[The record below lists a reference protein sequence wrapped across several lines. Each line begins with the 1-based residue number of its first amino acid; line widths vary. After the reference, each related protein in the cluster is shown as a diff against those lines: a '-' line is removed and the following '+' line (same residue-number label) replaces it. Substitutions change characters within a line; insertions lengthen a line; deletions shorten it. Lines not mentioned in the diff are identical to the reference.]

1 MTSLAAEQSKRDQ
14 EYMALA
20 IQLAKQGLYTTS
32 PNPRVGCV
40 LVKNDEIIG
49 QGFHV
54 TAGQGHAEV
63 NALADANERGN
74 LTKGATAY
82 VTLEPCSHFGRTPPC
97 AQALI
102 HAQVARVV
110 GAMTD
115 PNPQVAGNGFNMLRA
130 AGIEVV
136 DNCLAADSA
145 KLNPGFI
152 KRMSLVGANQQALP
166 YVRLKMATSL
176 DGRTAMQSGESQWI
190 TGPEARAEVQ
200 KIRAQSCAIICGADS
215 VLIDDPAM
223 NVRIQA
229 ESASDNDEIRQPLRI
244 IMDSRHRVPA
254 TANIFTH
261 PGKVMIVSPHKPE
274 RAIKSELSEVSYW
287 QTQSSDSEN
296 DKQQVELTR
305 LLEDLANQGINEVLV
320 ETGAQLAGAFIEQ
333 DLVDELILFTAPTLL
348 GSDARPA
355 FSLPFA
361 KMDQQIRW
369 HWQDVRMVGNDLKL
383 VLKSQSSSNE
393 KI

>member
-1 MTSLAAEQSKRDQ
+1 MASDQ

-49 QGFHV
+49 QGFHIK
-54 TAGQGHAEV
+54 AGEGHAEV
-63 NALADANERGN
+63 NAIADAKQRGN
-74 LTKGATAY
+74 DTQGATAY

-97 AQALI
+97 AQGLI
-102 HAQVARVV
+102 DANVARVV

-115 PNPQVAGNGFNMLRA
+115 PNPQVAGNGFNILRT

-136 DNCLAADSA
+136 DNCLAAESA

-152 KRMSLVGANQQALP
+152 KRMSMAGKNTEPLP

-200 KIRAQSCAIICGADS
+200 RLRAQSCAIICGADS
-215 VLIDDPAM
+215 VLIDDPSM
-223 NVRIQA
+223 NVRIEA
-229 ESASDNDEIRQPLRI
+229 DSRQPLRVI
-244 IMDSRHRVPA
+244 IDSQHRINA
-254 TANIFTH
+254 DANIFTH
-261 PGKVMIVSPHKPE
+261 PGKVVIVSPVAPE
-274 RAIKSELSEVSYW
+274 SAITRNESDVCSVSYL
-287 QTQSSDSEN
+287 QTAASEN
-296 DKQQVELTR
+296 NDRQQVDLKD
-305 LLEDLANQGINEVLV
+305 LLVTLARQGINEVLI
-320 ETGAQLAGAFIEQ
+320 ESGAQLAGAFIAQ
-333 DLVDELILFTAPTLL
+333 DLVDELVLFTAPTLL

-355 FSLPFA
+355 FTLPFET
-361 KMDQQIRW
+361 MGQQIRW
-369 HWQDVRMVGNDLKL
+369 SWQDVRMVGNDLKL
-383 VLKSQSSSNE
+383 VLKSQVSSKE
-393 KI
+393 KP

>member
-1 MTSLAAEQSKRDQ
+1 MACDQ

-20 IQLAKQGLYTTS
+20 IRLAKQGLYTTS

-49 QGFHV
+49 QGFHIK
-54 TAGQGHAEV
+54 AGEGHAEV
-63 NALADANERGN
+63 NAIADAKKRGHKT
-74 LTKGATAY
+74 LGATAY

-97 AQALI
+97 SQGLI
-102 HAQVARVV
+102 DAGITRVV

-115 PNPQVAGNGFNMLRA
+115 PNPTVAGNGFNMLRA

-136 DNCLAADSA
+136 DNCLAAESA

-152 KRMSLVGANQQALP
+152 KRMTMAGSQQTPLP

-215 VLIDDPAM
+215 VLIDDPSM
-223 NVRIQA
+223 NVRIQ
-229 ESASDNDEIRQPLRI
+229 EDSRQPVRVI
-244 IMDSRHRVPA
+244 VDSQHRV
-254 TANIFTH
+254 TANAKLFTLA
-261 PGKVMIVSPHKPE
+261 GKVLIASPKEPASNITSQSCDIE
-274 RAIKSELSEVSYW
+274 YLK
-287 QTQSSDSEN
+287 TQS
-296 DKQQVELTR
+296 QQNSTR
-305 LLEDLANQGINEVLV
+305 VDLRNLLVQLAMQGINEVLV
-320 ETGAQLAGAFIEQ
+320 ETGATLAGAFVEHN
-333 DLVDELILFTAPTLL
+333 LVDELVIFTAPTLL

-355 FSLPFA
+355 FNLPFST
-361 KMDQQIRW
+361 MNQQVRW
-369 HWQDVRMVGNDLKL
+369 SWDDVRMVGNDLKL
-383 VLKSQSSSNE
+383 VLKSQTGFNE
-393 KI
+393 KA

>member
-1 MTSLAAEQSKRDQ
+1 MGRDQ

-20 IQLAKQGLYTTS
+20 IQLAKKGLYTTS

-40 LVKNDEIIG
+40 LVKDDEIIG
-49 QGFHV
+49 SGFHEK
-54 TAGQGHAEV
+54 AGQGHAEV
-63 NALADANERGN
+63 NAIADAKQRGYE
-74 LTKGATAY
+74 TKGATAY

-97 AQALI
+97 AQGLI
-102 HAQVARVV
+102 HAQVERVV

-136 DNCLAADSA
+136 DNCLSAEAA

-152 KRMSLVGANQQALP
+152 KRMSLAGEGKAALP

-223 NVRIQA
+223 NVRIAADGSNIDLEDVSQTA
-229 ESASDNDEIRQPLRI
+229 RQPLRVI
-244 IMDSRHRVPA
+244 IDSQHRVKSS
-254 TANIFTH
+254 ANIFTH
-261 PGKVMIVSPHKPE
+261 SGKVLIASPFEPE
-274 RAIKSELSEVSYW
+274 WHINSDLCEVSYW
-287 QTQSSDSEN
+287 QGKKTAAD
-296 DKQQVELTR
+296 QVDLTA
-305 LLEDLANQGINEVLV
+305 LLQDLANQGINEVLV
-320 ETGAQLAGAFIEQ
+320 ETGAKLAGAFIEQ
-333 DLVDELILFTAPTLL
+333 ELVDELVVFTAPTLL

-369 HWQDVRMVGNDLKL
+369 NWQDVRMVGNDLKL
-383 VLKSQSSSNE
+383 VLTRKN
-393 KI
+393 

>member
-1 MTSLAAEQSKRDQ
+1 MTTKPHSDLH
-14 EYMALA
+14 YMALA

-49 QGFHV
+49 QGFHIK
-54 TAGQGHAEV
+54 AGEGHAEV
-63 NALADANERGN
+63 NAIADANERGN
-74 LTKGATAY
+74 LTKNATAY

-97 AQALI
+97 AQGLI
-102 HAQVARVV
+102 DAQVSRVV
-110 GAMTD
+110 SAMTD
-115 PNPQVAGNGFNMLRA
+115 PNPEVAGNGFAMLRA

-136 DNCLAADSA
+136 DNCLAGESA

-152 KRMSLVGANQQALP
+152 KRMSMAGTEHKPVP

-215 VLIDDPAM
+215 VLIDDPSM
-223 NVRIQA
+223 NVRI
-229 ESASDNDEIRQPLRI
+229 SADCTDGSLQQIRQPLRVI
-244 IMDSRHRVPA
+244 IDSQHRVKSKA
-254 TANIFTH
+254 KIFTLT
-261 PGKVMIVSPHKPE
+261 GKVMIASPVEPE
-274 RAIKSELSEVSYW
+274 HRIISEFCEVSYL
-287 QTQSSDSEN
+287 QSAASQSH
-296 DKQQVELTR
+296 QVDLTT
-305 LLEDLANQGINEVLV
+305 LLEQLASQGINEVLV
-320 ETGAQLAGAFIEQ
+320 ESGAKLAAAFIQQ
-333 DLVDELILFTAPTLL
+333 DLVDELVMFTAPTLL

-355 FSLPFA
+355 FNLPFA
-361 KMDQQIRW
+361 KMEQQIRW
-369 HWQDVRMVGNDLKL
+369 SWQDVRMVGNDLKL
-383 VLKSQSSSNE
+383 VLTR

>member
-1 MTSLAAEQSKRDQ
+1 MASDQ

-49 QGFHV
+49 QGFHLK
-54 TAGQGHAEV
+54 AGEGHAEV
-63 NALADANERGN
+63 NAIADAKQRGN
-74 LTKGATAY
+74 DTQGATAY

-97 AQALI
+97 AQGLI
-102 HAQVARVV
+102 DAKIARIV

-136 DNCLAADSA
+136 DNCLAAESA

-152 KRMSLVGANQQALP
+152 KRMSMAGENKAALP

-200 KIRAQSCAIICGADS
+200 RLRAQSCAIICGADS
-215 VLIDDPAM
+215 VLIDDPSM
-223 NVRIQA
+223 NVRIA
-229 ESASDNDEIRQPLRI
+229 DDSRQPLRVI
-244 IMDSRHRVPA
+244 IDSQHRIKA
-254 TANIFTH
+254 DAKIFTH
-261 PGKVMIVSPHKPE
+261 PGKVMIVSPAAPE
-274 RAIKSELSEVSYW
+274 SAITRNESDACSVSYL
-287 QTQSSDSEN
+287 QTAASEN
-296 DKQQVELTR
+296 NDRQQVDLKD
-305 LLEDLANQGINEVLV
+305 LLVTLARQGINEVLI
-320 ETGAQLAGAFIEQ
+320 ESGAQLAGAFITQ
-333 DLVDELILFTAPTLL
+333 DLVDELVLFTAPTLL

-355 FSLPFA
+355 FTLPFET
-361 KMDQQIRW
+361 MGQQIRW
-369 HWQDVRMVGNDLKL
+369 SWQDVRMVGNDLKL
-383 VLKSQSSSNE
+383 VLKSQVSSKE
-393 KI
+393 KP